1 MCRDTLVTWNKQAMT
16 PDDASRLRPQSS
28 DRLPV
33 WTDQLWC
40 VQTEP
45 QHDLIDMNCWAERRY
60 HLQSAEFGLSLTSD
74 LFGKQQHQPAGAG
87 NRWCPL
93 QHILGAFT
101 PLPSFFFRLF
111 PLTNFFSPAVW
122 QIIHFSTGVLPLI
135 PQTSTPSSRSD
146 NCIVS
151 VQSISGGFTHKLR
164 QQGLYLLKTNTGLW
178 YCAYCH
184 LISRCSHPNKFSIWR
199 LWANTASW

>member
-1 MCRDTLVTWNKQAMT
+1 MMHLDSAHKAVIGSRFEPTSFDVCERSHNTIWLIWIAEQNGDTICRV
-16 PDDASRLRPQSS
+16 QSS
-28 DRLPV
+28 VSV
-33 WTDQLWC
+33 WPRICLGSSST
-40 VQTEP
+40 
-45 QHDLIDMNCWAERRY
+45 NR
-60 HLQSAEFGLSLTSD
+60 G
-74 LFGKQQHQPAGAG
+74 GAG

-101 PLPSFFFRLF
+101 PLTSFCFRLF

-199 LWANTASW
+199 LGANMAFW